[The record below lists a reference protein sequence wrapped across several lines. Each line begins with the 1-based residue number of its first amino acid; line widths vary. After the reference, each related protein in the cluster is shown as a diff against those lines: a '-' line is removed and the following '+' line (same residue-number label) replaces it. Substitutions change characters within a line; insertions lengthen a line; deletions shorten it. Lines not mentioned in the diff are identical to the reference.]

1 MNLENVRRIKKS
13 LELKKNVA
21 RKSRTLKMSAEGFQ
35 LLTRN
40 FFFGGGDLRSQMMR
54 SLKEDK
60 LWIEQMTVPKC
71 K

>member
-1 MNLENVRRIKKS
+1 
-13 LELKKNVA
+13 
-21 RKSRTLKMSAEGFQ
+21 MSAERFQ